1 MLLSYSGAVEASLR
15 SPSTSSSYG
24 STAGTKLLL
33 LLLTLV
39 VLPPK
44 LFHLPVNLRY
54 IRIHINHAS
63 CKHLKCGSL
72 ILTPPHCPHT

>member
-15 SPSTSSSYG
+15 SPSTSSPYG

-33 LLLTLV
+33 LLLTLI

-44 LFHLPVNLRY
+44 LFHLPVNLR
-54 IRIHINHAS
+54 IQVGQPCFMQAFLS
-63 CKHLKCGSL
+63 LSL
-72 ILTPPHCPHT
+72 ILTPPHCPQT

>member
-15 SPSTSSSYG
+15 SPSTSSPYG

-39 VLPPK
+39 VLPSK
-44 LFHLPVNLRY
+44 LFHLPVNLR
-54 IRIHINHAS
+54 IQIGQPCFVQTIQS
-63 CKHLKCGSL
+63 VSL
-72 ILTPPHCPHT
+72 ILTPPRCPQT